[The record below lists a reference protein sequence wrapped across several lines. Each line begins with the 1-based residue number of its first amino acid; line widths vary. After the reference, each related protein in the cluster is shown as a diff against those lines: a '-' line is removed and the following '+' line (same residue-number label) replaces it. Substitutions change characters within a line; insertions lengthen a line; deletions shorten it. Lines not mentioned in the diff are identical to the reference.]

1 VHTDKTL
8 VKHLAD
14 LCAMKGIEDVVLSP
28 GSRNA
33 PLTISFDEHEKINC
47 SVIPDE
53 RCAGFFALGIAQQSD
68 KTVALCCT
76 SGTASL
82 NYAPAIAEAF
92 YQRIPLLILTADRPV
107 EWIGQGEG
115 QSIVQRDV
123 YKNFILGSFEL
134 PQDPINPDEIWSG
147 GRIINEAIDLCT
159 RLRGPVHINLPLKEN
174 LYGTTNLSSA
184 PKLIK
189 DVRGDRKLSTDQ
201 LDSLAT
207 LWDSH
212 KKILILCGQA
222 APSTSLKNALQII
235 ADDPGVAILTET
247 TANLCS
253 MAFNGSIDRVV
264 NALSETEKQS
274 FAPTL
279 LITCGGAIIS
289 KKIKTYLRASNIKSH
304 WNITEYEGH
313 QDTFQSLTK
322 SIYCSPEHF
331 FHGLKNRI
339 KPSSSSFRTLWK
351 GKDLLTEEK
360 HNAFLNEA
368 EFCDLKAYQVIIEF
382 LPPHS
387 IVHMA
392 NSTAVRYV
400 QLFKQIDNIEYFSN
414 RGTSGIDGSTS
425 TAAGMAFRSD
435 KINTLLTGDM
445 SFYYDSNA
453 FWNRQL
459 GGNLKIIMLN
469 NQGGGIFRIIEG
481 PDSTNQLEEYF
492 ETEQNMTA
500 KGIAT
505 QFNLNYHQASNSM
518 ELEKELEHFF
528 NMPDN
533 NRPSILEIFTP
544 QLLNDKV
551 LKAYFTA
558 LD

>member
-1 VHTDKTL
+1 MHTDKTL

-68 KTVALCCT
+68 QTVALCCT

-212 KKILILCGQA
+212 KKILILCG
-222 APSTSLKNALQII
+222 K
-235 ADDPGVAILTET
+235 
-247 TANLCS
+247 
-253 MAFNGSIDRVV
+253 
-264 NALSETEKQS
+264 
-274 FAPTL
+274 
-279 LITCGGAIIS
+279 
-289 KKIKTYLRASNIKSH
+289 LRPVPA
-304 WNITEYEGH
+304 
-313 QDTFQSLTK
+313 
-322 SIYCSPEHF
+322 
-331 FHGLKNRI
+331 
-339 KPSSSSFRTLWK
+339 
-351 GKDLLTEEK
+351 
-360 HNAFLNEA
+360 
-368 EFCDLKAYQVIIEF
+368 
-382 LPPHS
+382 
-387 IVHMA
+387 
-392 NSTAVRYV
+392 
-400 QLFKQIDNIEYFSN
+400 
-414 RGTSGIDGSTS
+414 
-425 TAAGMAFRSD
+425 
-435 KINTLLTGDM
+435 
-445 SFYYDSNA
+445 
-453 FWNRQL
+453 
-459 GGNLKIIMLN
+459 
-469 NQGGGIFRIIEG
+469 
-481 PDSTNQLEEYF
+481 
-492 ETEQNMTA
+492 
-500 KGIAT
+500 
-505 QFNLNYHQASNSM
+505 
-518 ELEKELEHFF
+518 
-528 NMPDN
+528 
-533 NRPSILEIFTP
+533 
-544 QLLNDKV
+544 
-551 LKAYFTA
+551 
-558 LD
+558 